1 MDFKHSKTR
10 ENLMRAFAGESQA
23 RNRYTFAAGAARS
36 AGLHFIERIFTFTAD
51 QEKEHAE
58 LFLKLL
64 APCEGENIHIDGAY
78 PVENTAWST
87 DRLLR
92 SAQHNE
98 YEEARSVYP
107 AFAAVAREE
116 GFAAAAATFEMI
128 AHIEQAHGDR
138 FGQLAQ
144 RIEEGRLFAAEDV
157 QTAWL
162 CLNCGH
168 VHVGPQVPP
177 LCPVCK
183 HAQGYFVRLEATE
196 VLATLKAMK

>member
-1 MDFKHSKTR
+1 MEFKQSRTR

-23 RNRYTFAAGAARS
+23 RNRYTFAAQNAKA
-36 AGLHFIERIFTFTAD
+36 AGLYFIEQIFRFTAD

-58 LFLKLL
+58 IFMKLL
-64 APCEGENIHIDGAY
+64 AQAEGENIHIDAAF
-78 PVENTAWST
+78 PVENTVWPT

-107 AFAAVAREE
+107 AFAHIAREE
-116 GFAAAAATFEMI
+116 GFGAAASAFELI
-128 AHIEQAHGDR
+128 AKVEQAHGDR
-138 FGQLAQ
+138 FGLLAQ
-144 RIEEGRLFAAEDV
+144 RIEEGRLFTEESE
-157 QTAWL
+157 TARWL

-168 VHVGPQVPP
+168 VHTGSQVPP

-183 HAQGYFVRLEATE
+183 HAQGYFVRAGGEEIITAGQ
-196 VLATLKAMK
+196 

>member
-1 MDFKHSKTR
+1 MEFKTSRTR

-23 RNRYTFAAGAARS
+23 RNRYTFAASAARS
-36 AGLHFIERIFTFTAD
+36 AGLHMIERIFLFTAA

-58 LFLKLL
+58 QFYKLL
-64 APCEGENIHIDGAY
+64 APCEGENIHIDGGY
-78 PVENTAWST
+78 PVENMAWST

-98 YEEARSVYP
+98 FEEARSVYP

-116 GFAAAAATFEMI
+116 GFAAAAATFTMI
-128 AHIEQAHGDR
+128 AAIEQTHGDR

-144 RIEEGRLFAAEDV
+144 RIEEGKLYTSEQEGER
-157 QTAWL
+157 WM

-168 VHVGPQVPP
+168 VHTGSQVPP
-177 LCPVCK
+177 VCPVCK
-183 HAQGYFVRLEATE
+183 HAQGYFVRLDAAELYPAIR
-196 VLATLKAMK
+196 

>member
-1 MDFKHSKTR
+1 MEFKQSRTR

-23 RNRYTFAAGAARS
+23 RNRYTFAAAAAKA
-36 AGLHFIERIFTFTAD
+36 AGLHFIERIFRFTAD

-58 LFLKLL
+58 IFMKLL
-64 APCEGENIHIDGAY
+64 AQSEGENIHIDAAY
-78 PVENTAWST
+78 PVENTVWPT

-107 AFAAVAREE
+107 AFANIAREE
-116 GFAAAAATFEMI
+116 GFAAAAAAFELI
-128 AHIEQAHGDR
+128 AKIEQTHGDR
-138 FGQLAQ
+138 FGHLAQ
-144 RIEEGRLFAAEDV
+144 RIEEGKLFASDAGGE
-157 QTAWL
+157 QWL

-168 VHVGPQVPP
+168 VHTGSQVPP

-183 HAQGYFVRLEATE
+183 HAQGYFVRMEAE
-196 VLATLKAMK
+196 EILACSQ

>member
-1 MDFKHSKTR
+1 MEFKNSRTR

-23 RNRYTFAAGAARS
+23 RNRYTFAAAEAKS
-36 AGLHFIERIFTFTAD
+36 AGLHWIERIFRFTAD

-58 LFLKLL
+58 LFFKLL
-64 APCEGENIHIDGAY
+64 AQCEGENIHIDASF
-78 PVENTAWST
+78 PVENMAWST

-107 AFAAVAREE
+107 AFAAIAREE
-116 GFAAAAATFEMI
+116 GFHAAEATFELI
-128 AHIEQAHGDR
+128 ARIEQTHGDR
-138 FGQLAQ
+138 FGLLAQ
-144 RIEEGRLFAAEDV
+144 RIEEGKLFTAENGST
-157 QTAWL
+157 QWL

-168 VHVGPQVPP
+168 VHTGDQVPP

-196 VLATLKAMK
+196 ILAAIR